1 MIEPSTVVEHRT
13 QEGLGV
19 RPVRPD
25 IDVDRVAAAIQ
36 PRVQGTGL
44 HPASHVR
51 EKAILVMPFDFGSSR
66 YLMTA
71 LSSVWYLTQ
80 LGELGLSAPAYW
92 LKINTISGFGAQRIS
107 KPKSMGSP

>member
-36 PRVQGTGL
+36 PVYRGPV
-44 HPASHVR
+44 ASR
-51 EKAILVMPFDFGSSR
+51 RRMSERKPF
-66 YLMTA
+66 
-71 LSSVWYLTQ
+71 
-80 LGELGLSAPAYW
+80 
-92 LKINTISGFGAQRIS
+92 
-107 KPKSMGSP
+107 